1 MSKAVKFTFDTD
13 FDGTH
18 PREARSDARTRKSF
32 TADEIET
39 MKRSA
44 REEGR
49 KDGDVRATQAVA
61 ASIGQVAAAVHA
73 AIAAMDEE
81 IEAIRAEAAALA
93 VAAAK
98 RLARAAL
105 AAAPASEIEDTLRLA
120 LHQAIGERR
129 IVVKTSPQV
138 ALSLGEQAT
147 RIAAEEGFEGRV
159 QFVPDPGLADADC
172 LIEWRGGGFERA
184 QAGIEAA
191 LDELIARHFART
203 A

>member
-1 MSKAVKFTFDTD
+1 MSKAVKFTFDMD
-13 FDGTH
+13 FDGSR
-18 PREARSDARTRKSF
+18 PREARPDARTRKSY
-32 TADEIET
+32 TADEIDT
-39 MKRSA
+39 MKRAA

-81 IEAIRAEAAALA
+81 IEAIRGEAAALA
-93 VAAAK
+93 AAAAK

-105 AAAPASEIEDTLRLA
+105 AAAPASEVEDTLRLA
-120 LHQAIGERR
+120 LHQAIGEHRL
-129 IVVKTSPQV
+129 VVKTSPQV

-159 QFVPDPGLADADC
+159 QFVSDPGLADADC

-184 QAGIEAA
+184 QAFIEAA
-191 LDELIARHFART
+191 LDELIARRFARNG
-203 A
+203 

>member
-1 MSKAVKFTFDTD
+1 MSKAVKFTFDRN
-13 FDGTH
+13 FDGAN
-18 PREARSDARTRKSF
+18 PREVRSEARSRKTYTSE
-32 TADEIET
+32 EIEL
-39 MKRSA
+39 MKHA
-44 REEGR
+44 ALEEGR

-81 IEAIRAEAAALA
+81 IEIIRAEAAALA

-105 AAAPASEIEDTLRLA
+105 ATAPASEIEDTLRLA
-120 LHQAIGERR
+120 LHQAIGEHR
-129 IVVKTSPQV
+129 IVVKTSPDV

-159 QFVPDPGLADADC
+159 QFVPDSGLADADC

-184 QAGIEAA
+184 QASIEAT
-191 LDELIARHFART
+191 LDELIARRFARK

>member
-1 MSKAVKFTFDTD
+1 MSKAVKFTFDTN
-13 FDGTH
+13 FDRAN
-18 PREARSDARTRKSF
+18 PREPRNDARTRKTY
-32 TADEIET
+32 TAEEIEM
-39 MKRSA
+39 MKRAA

-81 IEAIRAEAAALA
+81 IEVIRGEAAALA

-105 AAAPASEIEDTLRLA
+105 AAAPEGEIEEALRLT
-120 LHQAIGERR
+120 LHQAIGEHR
-129 IVVKTSPQV
+129 ILVKTSPQV

-147 RIAAEEGFEGRV
+147 RIAAEEGFDGRI
-159 QFVPDPGLADADC
+159 QFVPDPALMDADC

-184 QAGIEAA
+184 QQTIETA
-191 LDELIARHFART
+191 LDELIARRFARK